1 VTVTARAITA
11 PSASLNVLELIVLS
25 LMCVDVCSAVC
36 GVTAVV
42 VDVAR
47 SGEATAGPHGSQ
59 PTPDAITF
67 CISHFAMGITASAVA
82 IEC

>member
-42 VDVAR
+42 VD
-47 SGEATAGPHGSQ
+47 
-59 PTPDAITF
+59 DAIRRGNGGATR
-67 CISHFAMGITASAVA
+67 ISTDT
-82 IEC
+82 